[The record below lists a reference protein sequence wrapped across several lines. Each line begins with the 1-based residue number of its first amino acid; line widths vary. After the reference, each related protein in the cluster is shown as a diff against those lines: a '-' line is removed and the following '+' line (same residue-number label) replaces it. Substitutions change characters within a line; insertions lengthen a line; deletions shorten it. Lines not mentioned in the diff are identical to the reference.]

1 MRLIASLFV
10 AWCFCAS
17 PATAQLYLL
26 PYAGY
31 TLGAGY
37 DNGASYL
44 VLDTDDLDAQGGLT
58 VGLGADFVFLWER
71 LPFALSLR
79 PSVEATLV
87 PGETADLGGGESLAF
102 DQRYWQASLVLLGD
116 VPVGGAPTVPFLGF
130 GFTYARYS
138 ADFDTTPGASV
149 VGASSVSAWE
159 LAPTVV
165 AGVRYDRGRVSPLFE
180 ARYRFA
186 TPEPAFSAERPGAD
200 LDNGFSLVAG
210 ARIAL

>member
-1 MRLIASLFV
+1 MRPLLLLVSCL
-10 AWCFCAS
+10 CAG
-17 PATAQLYLL
+17 AAAAQPYLL

-44 VLDTDDLDAQGGLT
+44 VLDTDDLDDTGGLT
-58 VGLGADFVFLWER
+58 LGLGADFAIPWER

-87 PGETADLGGGESLAF
+87 PGETVDLGGGESLAF
-102 DQRYWQASLVLLGD
+102 DQRYWQASLVLVGD
-116 VPVGGAPTVPFLGF
+116 VPVGGAPAIPFLGF
-130 GFTYARYS
+130 GFTYARYT
-138 ADFDTTPGASV
+138 ADFDTSPGASV
-149 VGASSVSAWE
+149 VGSSSVSAWE
-159 LAPTVV
+159 WAPNLI
-165 AGVRYDRGRVSPLFE
+165 AGVRYERGRVSPLLE

-186 TPEPAFSAERPGAD
+186 TPEPEFSAERPGAD